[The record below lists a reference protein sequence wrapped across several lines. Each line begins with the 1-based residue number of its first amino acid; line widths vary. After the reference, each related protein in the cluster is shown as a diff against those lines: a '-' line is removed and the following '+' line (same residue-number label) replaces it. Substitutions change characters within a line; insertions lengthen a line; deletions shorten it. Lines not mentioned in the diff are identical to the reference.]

1 MRIVLL
7 INSVKKLKKQDV
19 VILGVEIKWIEP
31 NFDNNFFEKNWPKKT
46 WYKNIHSN
54 LELLSSFFINEMVVL
69 KAQKMTKLLKY
80 IY

>member
-1 MRIVLL
+1 M
-7 INSVKKLKKQDV
+7 LKKQDL

-31 NFDNNFFEKNWPKKT
+31 NFDNNFWE
-46 WYKNIHSN
+46 
-54 LELLSSFFINEMVVL
+54 ELTKDNMIQKYSFKSGTSSLFINDMVVL